1 MRLEPLTV
9 RALIL
14 AASLSLPLSIF
25 AQGIGNGPEAVRHV
39 LLISVD
45 GMHAVDYLNCST
57 GLPGVNGGAPYC
69 PTLAQ
74 LGQNGVNYLNTST
87 SKPSDSFP
95 GLMALMTG
103 GSPRTRRRF
112 L

>member
-1 MRLEPLTV
+1 MMSRRRIARFGVLV
-9 RALIL
+9 
-14 AASLSLPLSIF
+14 AAVGSLPLLQ
-25 AQGIGNGPEAVRHV
+25 AQGPGISHV

-57 GLPGVNGGAPYC
+57 GVPGANSGLPYC
-69 PTLAQ
+69 PSIAL
-74 LGQNGVNYLNTST
+74 LGQHGVNYTETTT

-95 GLMALMTG
+95 GLMAIVTG
-103 GSPRTRRRF
+103 GSPRSMGAI